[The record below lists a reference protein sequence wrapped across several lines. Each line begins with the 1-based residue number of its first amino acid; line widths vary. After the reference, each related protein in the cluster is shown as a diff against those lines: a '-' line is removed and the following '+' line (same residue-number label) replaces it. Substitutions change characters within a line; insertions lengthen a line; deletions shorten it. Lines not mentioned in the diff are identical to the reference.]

1 MRGITVLVLC
11 ALVLS
16 LLANLTATTRG
27 TARPSQD
34 PFEHHVSDA
43 ARKFAVK
50 ESMLP
55 WARGER
61 PLKGSFAGLIPV
73 SQKTRKAHD
82 QPATFRDFF
91 SSPPRNSADSD
102 NTPPLIIWL
111 QGGPGSSSMIGL
123 FYEMGP
129 LAIKPDLTLI
139 RSNVTWN
146 EDASMLFIDNPVG
159 VGYSNIW
166 PHLQQQSKQQSDS
179 SNDDED
185 YRDGYVANQKGVAK
199 DLVRFLDQFY
209 EVFPE
214 QRDAKLYLSGESYAG
229 KYLPS
234 FANGIIQHNKA
245 QNGTGNLIPL
255 HGMAIGNGLTD
266 PVTQVQFHA
275 PLALAWGLVSEKQA
289 KKLAT
294 IASEAV
300 SHVERGAWRN
310 ATLSRNALF
319 AATKEYSGNINMYDV
334 RKGSVQNAWVEM
346 EKLLNLARV
355 KKALNVPDDIP
366 FDKDPMVAQALFEDG
381 MKSVKGVVEHLLSE
395 NQYTREGRLEN
406 KFQVLLYQGQ
416 FDYRDGIL
424 GSTQWITSLNWPG
437 REMFAAAVRRV
448 WTLGDTTVG
457 FVTEH
462 ANLRRV
468 EVMLAGHLAPKDS
481 PLASKSMVY
490 EFVGI

>member
-1 MRGITVLVLC
+1 MNITEGKP
-11 ALVLS
+11 ASTAS
-16 LLANLTATTRG
+16 LFFWYF
-27 TARPSQD
+27 P
-34 PFEHHVSDA
+34 
-43 ARKFAVK
+43 
-50 ESMLP
+50 
-55 WARGER
+55 
-61 PLKGSFAGLIPV
+61 
-73 SQKTRKAHD
+73 SQKTRKAQQ

-91 SSPPRNSADSD
+91 SSAPKLHADT
-102 NTPPLIIWL
+102 NKTPPLIIWL

-166 PHLQQQSKQQSDS
+166 PHLQQQSKEHSDS
-179 SNDDED
+179 LNED

-199 DLVRFLDQFY
+199 DLVRFLEQFY
-209 EVFPE
+209 EMFPE

-234 FANGIIQHNKA
+234 FADGIIQHNKA
-245 QNGTGNLIPL
+245 QNETGKLIPL

-266 PVTQVQFHA
+266 PITQVQFHA
-275 PLALAWGLVSEKQA
+275 PLALAWGLVSENQA
-289 KKLAT
+289 KHIAT

-300 SHVERGAWRN
+300 SHAERGAWRN

-319 AATKEYSGNINMYDV
+319 AATKEYSGNMNMYDV

-346 EKLLNLARV
+346 EKLLNLAHV
-355 KKALNVPDDIP
+355 KKALNVPNEIP
-366 FDKDPMVAQALFEDG
+366 FDKDPMVAEALFEDG
-381 MKSVKGVVEHLLSE
+381 MKSVKSVVEHLLSE
-395 NQYTREGRLEN
+395 NQYTRESRLQN

-424 GSTQWITSLNWPG
+424 GSTQWISSLNWPG
-437 REMFAAAVRRV
+437 REMFADAVRRV
-448 WTLGDTTVG
+448 WTLGGMTVG

-481 PLASKSMVY
+481 PLASKRMVY